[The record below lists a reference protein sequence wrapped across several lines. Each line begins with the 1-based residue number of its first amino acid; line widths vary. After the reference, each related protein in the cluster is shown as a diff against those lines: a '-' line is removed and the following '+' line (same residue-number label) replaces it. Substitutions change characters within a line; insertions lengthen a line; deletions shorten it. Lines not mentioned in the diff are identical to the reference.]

1 MPNYILFTSDFDQAE
16 NVVALNRFQL
26 TRKKSANKMNNQL
39 MIFNITHMICDISQ
53 IWYDIMCITWRNR
66 WVQRL
71 PDISVPRITD

>member
-26 TRKKSANKMNNQL
+26 SRKKSANKMNNQL

-53 IWYDIMCITWRNR
+53 I
-66 WVQRL
+66 
-71 PDISVPRITD
+71 